1 MFSGLPTNYRNLK
14 CWFRTLTIPL
24 IKSPYRRLWSS
35 IISLISFGLF
45 LLYLL
50 SFYFELNKSEVLSL
64 FQGIGSI
71 TSIVSGFLIV
81 NFEIKKRREESI
93 DDLKRN
99 VDSFKLYVEYLLKD
113 PIVVIEERE
122 SFSREIGIKNSEQML
137 FSLRIG
143 VFEDILSE
151 DNRKTLEKQFQIA
164 RDSLIRLNSIK
175 NLEDL
180 SLIGGLFY
188 VIFTYGEKIRN
199 EITEYEE
206 IPHDIKEELE
216 KNMNLI
222 SLSIKEIRRT
232 TSELILPE

>member
-14 CWFRTLTIPL
+14 CWLRTLTIPL

-151 DNRKTLEKQFQIA
+151 DNRKTQEKQFQIA

-175 NLEDL
+175 NLANL

-206 IPHDIKEELE
+206 IPPDIKEELE

>member
-1 MFSGLPTNYRNLK
+1 
-14 CWFRTLTIPL
+14 
-24 IKSPYRRLWSS
+24 
-35 IISLISFGLF
+35 
-45 LLYLL
+45 
-50 SFYFELNKSEVLSL
+50 
-64 FQGIGSI
+64 
-71 TSIVSGFLIV
+71 
-81 NFEIKKRREESI
+81 
-93 DDLKRN
+93 
-99 VDSFKLYVEYLLKD
+99 
-113 PIVVIEERE
+113 
-122 SFSREIGIKNSEQML
+122 ML

-175 NLEDL
+175 NLANL

-206 IPHDIKEELE
+206 TPPDIKEELE